1 MLKMA
6 MYGNQGV
13 NFLIRVLINLGL
25 DSYRET
31 YFKLHIIEN
40 GVSLAYIDAIGRYKR
55 GEVCNIQIIKNFNIS
70 INATNV
76 VGTISLNGV
85 TNVDNLV
92 WTIELLN

>member
-1 MLKMA
+1 MLKVA

-13 NFLIRVLINLGL
+13 SFFIKALINLGL

-31 YFKLHIIEN
+31 YFKLYITEK
-40 GVSLAYIDAIGRYKR
+40 GVSLAYIDAIGRFKR
-55 GEVCNIQIIKNFNIS
+55 DEVCNVQTIKNSNIS

-76 VGTISLNGV
+76 FGTISLSGV

-92 WTIELLN
+92 WTVELLN